1 MNAFIK
7 IIAVATVGA
16 VLGYVKGQKDEK
28 DLRKRIEEGGLRNML
43 MEGLIDDEE
52 YFRRLSE
59 LYGTDLKEN

>member
-16 VLGYVKGQKDEK
+16 VFGYIKGQKDEK

-52 YFRRLSE
+52 HFRRLSE
-59 LYGTDLKEN
+59 LYGTDLKEK